1 MPVKHNVVVKQITDN
16 EFYSLDYKIMELV
29 FSLHKDLGRFYD
41 EKIYQNELAYRC
53 KKIGIEKV
61 ETEIPIQVSYKD
73 FTKYYYMDLLVN
85 NSVIYELKT
94 VEALTGKHQKQAL
107 NYILMVGMRHGKLV
121 NMRTSSVQ
129 HRFVSTN
136 LTTKERYKFTIDDR
150 DWNELDKDSIW
161 LKQLME
167 NLLTEWG
174 AFLDTNLFYSAVT
187 HFKGGKE
194 NLIQRIK
201 IMNDSRILGT
211 QKVHLLNSEIA
222 FKISAVTNDA
232 YFYEEH
238 LKKFLNHT
246 SIKAIQW
253 INFNIGKII
262 FKTIFR

>member
-1 MPVKHNVVVKQITDN
+1 MPIKHNVVVKQITDN

-29 FSLHKDLGRFYD
+29 FSVHKDLGRFYD
-41 EKIYQNELAYRC
+41 EKIYKNELAYRC
-53 KKIGIEKV
+53 KKSGIEKIN
-61 ETEIPIQVSYKD
+61 TEIPIQVSYKD

-136 LTTKERYKFTIDDR
+136 LTTKKRYNFRIDDR
-150 DWNELDKDSIW
+150 EWNDLDKDSIW

-174 AFLDTNLFYSAVT
+174 AFLDTNLFYSAVI
-187 HFKGGKE
+187 HFRGGKE

-211 QKVHLLNSEIA
+211 QKVRLLNSNVA
-222 FKISAVTNDA
+222 FKISAVRNDTH
-232 YFYEEH
+232 FYEEH
-238 LKKFLNHT
+238 LRKFLNHT
-246 SIKAIQW
+246 YLKAIQW
-253 INFNIGKII
+253 INYNHNIII